1 MTRMGRWLKRIGWT
15 VLILAVLLALP
26 VLPRIAMPLFPAPPG
41 ADSIELAVNSGYQ
54 VNPVAEFLL
63 GTQYRNLWNEP
74 IKVEVLD
81 LDAFEGGVRPTKEGG
96 GQETRSLH
104 FETSDGRHFIFRSV
118 DKEVLRLLN
127 AGLSRSPVAWL
138 VHDQTSSSFPAG
150 ALVANELQAAV
161 GLPAGTARLVVL
173 PDHAR
178 LGEYR
183 ERFAGVLGLVQEG
196 HGEYRRNPP
205 RAGNLEARDTE
216 EVLPR
221 VDSSSSH
228 RLDARGYLTAR
239 ILDLFLNDWDR
250 HPGQWRWAGVPEPW
264 GTRWMAIPVDRDQS
278 FSSYDG
284 VLMALARLRTPKLAV
299 FGPEIPSVR
308 GLMYN
313 SRSLDR
319 RLLSDLERPVWDSTA
334 AFVVS
339 RLTDS
344 VLAQA
349 VRKLPEPYYRLEG
362 ARLIETLTQ
371 RRGKLA
377 GSAISLYRRLAKH
390 PEVHATLESEIVEL
404 IHHPEGT
411 VELRIAPA
419 SAETAGS
426 PWFTRRF
433 LPGETRGLDVHLGGG
448 KDRIVV
454 TGKPAGEIAIRMFDE
469 KGRPTGPK
477 RETVAVDGER

>member
-1 MTRMGRWLKRIGWT
+1 MIRRWLKRIGWT
-15 VLILAVLLALP
+15 LLILAVLLAVP
-26 VLPRIAMPLFPAPPG
+26 VLPRITMPRFPAPPG
-41 ADSIELAVNSGYQ
+41 TDSVELVANTGYQ
-54 VNPVAEFLL
+54 VNRVAQVIL
-63 GTQYRNLWNEP
+63 GTQYRNLWNQP
-74 IKVEVLD
+74 ITVEVLD
-81 LDAFEGGVRPTKEGG
+81 LAAFEGGLRPTKEGG

-104 FETSDGRHFIFRSV
+104 FETAGGGRFIFRSV
-118 DKEVLRLLN
+118 DKEVLRLLH

-161 GLPAGTARLVVL
+161 GLPAGTARLVVM
-173 PDHAR
+173 PDDPR

-183 ERFAGVLGLVQEG
+183 ERFAGVLGLLQEG

-205 RAGNLEARDTE
+205 RPGNDEARDTE

-284 VLMALARLRTPKLAV
+284 VLMAIARLRTPKLAV
-299 FGPEIPSVR
+299 FGPRIPTIR

-319 RLLSDLERPVWDSTA
+319 RLLSGLERPVWDSTA

-344 VLAQA
+344 ALAAA
-349 VRKLPEPYYRLEG
+349 VRKLPDPYYRLEG
-362 ARLIETLTQ
+362 ARLVETLKQ
-371 RRGKLA
+371 RRVMLQA
-377 GSAISLYRRLAKH
+377 SALSFYQRLAEQ
-390 PEVHATLESEIVEL
+390 PRVHATRESELVQL
-404 IHHPEGT
+404 THHPDG
-411 VELRIAPA
+411 VIELRIGPQ
-419 SAETAGS
+419 AGAGQ
-426 PWFTRRF
+426 PWFARRF
-433 LPGETRGLDVHLGGG
+433 LPTETRQIDLHLGGG
-448 KDRIVV
+448 EDRVV
-454 TGKPAGEIAIRMFDE
+454 ETGTATGAILVRTI
-469 KGRPTGPK
+469 K
-477 RETVAVDGER
+477 AER

>member
-1 MTRMGRWLKRIGWT
+1 MRVIRRWLKGIGWT
-15 VLILAVLLALP
+15 LLLLLVLLAIP
-26 VLPRIAMPLFPAPPG
+26 VLPRITMPRFPAPPG
-41 ADSIELAVNSGYQ
+41 TDSLELV
-54 VNPVAEFLL
+54 VNPGYRVNPLAEFFL
-63 GTQYRNLWNEP
+63 GTEYRDLWTEP

-81 LDAFEGGVRPTKEGG
+81 LAAYEGGLRPTKEGG

-104 FETSDGRHFIFRSV
+104 FETADGRHFIFRSV

-161 GLPAGTARLVVL
+161 GLPAGTARLVVM
-173 PDHAR
+173 PDDPK

-205 RAGNLEARDTE
+205 RAGNDEARDTE
-216 EVLPR
+216 EILPR

-284 VLMALARLRTPKLAV
+284 VLMAIARLRTPKLAV
-299 FGPEIPSVR
+299 FGPEIPTIR

-319 RLLSDLERPVWDSTA
+319 RVLSGLERPVWDSTA
-334 AFVVS
+334 AFVVA

-344 VLAQA
+344 AIA
-349 VRKLPEPYYRLEG
+349 EAARKLPEPYYRLQG
-362 ARLIETLTQ
+362 AHLVATLKQ
-371 RRGKLA
+371 RRGTLQA
-377 GSAISLYRRLAKH
+377 SAISFYLRLAEK
-390 PEVHATLESEIVEL
+390 PQVHATMESEQVQL
-404 IHHPEGT
+404 THHPDGAI
-411 VELRIAPA
+411 ELRIGPQ
-419 SAETAGS
+419 AGAGAGQ
-426 PWFTRRF
+426 PWFARRF
-433 LPGETRGLDVHLGGG
+433 VPTETRSIDLHLGGG
-448 KDRIVV
+448 DDRVV
-454 TGKPAGEIAIRMFDE
+454 VAGTPSGAIAVRTI
-469 KGRPTGPK
+469 KN
-477 RETVAVDGER
+477 ER

>member
-1 MTRMGRWLKRIGWT
+1 
-15 VLILAVLLALP
+15 VLLAIP
-26 VLPRIAMPLFPAPPG
+26 VLPRITMPTFPTPPG
-41 ADSIELAVNSGYQ
+41 TDSIELVVNPGYQ
-54 VNPVAEFLL
+54 VNPVAELFL
-63 GTQYRNLWNEP
+63 GSQYRDLWTEP

-81 LDAFEGGVRPTKEGG
+81 LAAFEGGLRPTREGG

-104 FETSDGRHFIFRSV
+104 FETADGRRFIFRSV
-118 DKEVLRLLN
+118 DKEVLRLLH
-127 AGLSRSPVAWL
+127 AGLSRSSVAYL

-173 PDHAR
+173 PDDPK

-205 RAGNLEARDTE
+205 RPGNEEAKDTE

-250 HPGQWRWAGVPEPW
+250 HAGQWRWAGVPEPW

-284 VLMALARLRTPKLAV
+284 VLMAIARLRTPKLAV
-299 FGPEIPSVR
+299 FGPEIPTIR

-319 RLLSDLERPVWDSTA
+319 RLLSGLERQVWDSTA

-344 VLAQA
+344 AIAEA
-349 VRKLPEPYYRLEG
+349 VRKLPVPYYRLEG
-362 ARLIETLTQ
+362 AYLIETLKR
-371 RRGKLA
+371 RRGMLPA
-377 GSAISLYRRLAKH
+377 SVVSFYQRLAEK
-390 PEVHATLESEIVEL
+390 PQVHATMESELVQVT
-404 IHHPEGT
+404 HHPDGAI
-411 VELRIAPA
+411 ELRIGP
-419 SAETAGS
+419 ETGPGAGQ
-426 PWFTRRF
+426 PWFVRRF
-433 LPGETRGLDVHLGGG
+433 LPAETRSIDLHLGGG
-448 KDRIVV
+448 DDRVV
-454 TGKPAGEIAIRMFDE
+454 VAGA
-469 KGRPTGPK
+469 PTGAIK
-477 RETVAVDGER
+477 VRTIKGER

>member
-1 MTRMGRWLKRIGWT
+1 MRVLGRWLKRIGWT

-26 VLPRIAMPLFPAPPG
+26 VLPRITMPLFPAPPG
-41 ADSIELAVNSGYQ
+41 ADSIELVVNPGYQ
-54 VNPVAEFLL
+54 VNPVAEFIL
-63 GTQYRNLWNEP
+63 GTQYRDLWTQP

-81 LDAFEGGVRPTKEGG
+81 LEAFEGGVRPTREGG

-104 FETSDGRHFIFRSV
+104 FETTDGRRFIFRSV
-118 DKEVLRLLN
+118 DKEVLRLLH

-173 PDHAR
+173 PDHPR

-205 RAGNLEARDTE
+205 RSGHDEARDTE

-250 HPGQWRWAGVPEPW
+250 HAGQWRWAGVPEPW

-284 VLMALARLRTPKLAV
+284 VFMAIARLRTPKLAV

-319 RLLSDLERPVWDSTA
+319 RLLAGLERPAWDSIA
-334 AFVVS
+334 AFVVT

-344 VLAQA
+344 AIA
-349 VRKLPEPYYRLEG
+349 EAARKLPEPYYRLEG
-362 ARLIETLTQ
+362 ARLIETLKQ
-371 RRGKLA
+371 RRGTLA
-377 GSAISLYRRLAKH
+377 ASAISLYQRLAEH
-390 PEVHATLESEIVEL
+390 PEVHATLESEIVQL
-404 IHHPEGT
+404 DHHSDGA
-411 VELRIAPA
+411 VELRIGPA
-419 SAETAGS
+419 SGATPAP

-433 LPGETRGLDVHLGGG
+433 LPGETTGLDVHLGGG
-448 KDRIVV
+448 DDRVVV
-454 TGKPAGEIAIRMFDE
+454 TGEPAGAIAVRMFDE
-469 KGRPTGPK
+469 KGRPAGGR
-477 RETVAVDGER
+477 REAVDGER

>member
-1 MTRMGRWLKRIGWT
+1 MRVLRRRLKRIGWT
-15 VLILAVLLALP
+15 VLILAVLLAIP
-26 VLPRIAMPLFPAPPG
+26 VLPQITMPRFPAPPG
-41 ADSIELAVNSGYQ
+41 TDSLELVVNHGYQ
-54 VNPVAEFLL
+54 VNPAAEFFL
-63 GTQYRNLWNEP
+63 GSQYRELWTQP

-81 LDAFEGGVRPTKEGG
+81 LAAFEGGLRPAKEGG

-104 FETSDGRHFIFRSV
+104 FETGDGRHFIFRSV
-118 DKEVLRLLN
+118 DKEVLRLLH

-161 GLPAGTARLVVL
+161 GLPAGTARLVVV
-173 PDHAR
+173 PDDPK
-178 LGEYR
+178 LGEFR
-183 ERFAGVLGLVQEG
+183 GRFAGVLGLMQEG
-196 HGEYRRNPP
+196 HGEYRRNSP
-205 RAGNLEARDTE
+205 RTDEVRDTE

-228 RLDARGYLTAR
+228 RLDAQGYLTAR

-250 HPGQWRWAGVPEPW
+250 HSGQWRWAGVPEPW

-284 VLMALARLRTPKLAV
+284 VLMAIARLRTPKLAV

-319 RLLSDLERPVWDSTA
+319 RVLAGLERPVWDSTA

-344 VLAQA
+344 AIA
-349 VRKLPEPYYRLEG
+349 EAARKLPGPYYRLEG
-362 ARLIETLTQ
+362 ARLIETLRQ
-371 RRGKLA
+371 RRGMLA
-377 GSAISLYRRLAKH
+377 ASAIRFYQRLAKH
-390 PEVHATLESEIVEL
+390 PEVYATQESEIVRL
-404 IHHPEGT
+404 SHHSDGA
-411 VELRIAPA
+411 VELHIGPA
-419 SAETAGS
+419 SGATGGPA
-426 PWFTRRF
+426 WFTRRF
-433 LPGETRGLDVHLGGG
+433 LPRETRGIDIHLGGG
-448 KDRIVV
+448 EDRIVV
-454 TGKPAGEIAIRMFDE
+454 TGKPAGAIAVRVFDE
-469 KGRPTGPK
+469 KGRPTGPLR
-477 RETVAVDGER
+477 RER

>member
-1 MTRMGRWLKRIGWT
+1 MMRRWLKRIGWT
-15 VLILAVLLALP
+15 LLILAVLLAIP
-26 VLPRIAMPLFPAPPG
+26 VLPRITMPRFPAPPG
-41 ADSIELAVNSGYQ
+41 TDSLELVANTGYQ
-54 VNPVAEFLL
+54 VNPVAEVIL
-63 GTQYRNLWNEP
+63 GRQYRDLWTQP

-81 LDAFEGGVRPTKEGG
+81 LAAFEGGMRPIKEGG

-104 FETSDGRHFIFRSV
+104 FETADGRRFIFRSV
-118 DKEVLRLLN
+118 DKEVLRLLH
-127 AGLSRSPVAWL
+127 AGLSRSPVAYL

-161 GLPAGTARLVVL
+161 GLPAGIARLVVM
-173 PDHAR
+173 PDDQR

-196 HGEYRRNPP
+196 HGEYRRNPLGP
-205 RAGNLEARDTE
+205 GNDEVKETE

-228 RLDARGYLTAR
+228 RLDPRGYLTAR

-284 VLMALARLRTPKLAV
+284 VLMAIARLRTPKLAV
-299 FGPEIPSVR
+299 FGPEIPTIR

-313 SRSLDR
+313 SRTLDR
-319 RLLSDLERPVWDSTA
+319 RLLAGVERPVWDSTA

-344 VLAQA
+344 AIA
-349 VRKLPEPYYRLEG
+349 EAARKLPEPYYRLEG
-362 ARLIETLTQ
+362 AHLVETLKQ
-371 RRGKLA
+371 RRRTLQA
-377 GSAISLYRRLAKH
+377 SAISFYQRLAEK
-390 PEVHATLESEIVEL
+390 PQIHATMEAEL
-404 IHHPEGT
+404 VQLTHHPDGAIE
-411 VELRIAPA
+411 VRIGP
-419 SAETAGS
+419 ETGAGAGQ
-426 PWFTRRF
+426 PWFVRRF
-433 LPGETRGLDVHLGGG
+433 LPRETSSIDLHLGGG
-448 KDRIVV
+448 NDRVVQTGTPTGAIVV
-454 TGKPAGEIAIRMFDE
+454 RTI
-469 KGRPTGPK
+469 K
-477 RETVAVDGER
+477 R

>member
-1 MTRMGRWLKRIGWT
+1 MKILGRWLKRIGWT
-15 VLILAVLLALP
+15 LLLLAVLLALP
-26 VLPRIAMPLFPAPPG
+26 VLPPITMPLFQAPPG
-41 ADSIELAVNSGYQ
+41 ADSIELV
-54 VNPVAEFLL
+54 VNPGYRVNPAAETLL
-63 GTQYRNLWNEP
+63 GSQYRNLWTSP
-74 IKVEVLD
+74 ITVEVLD
-81 LDAFEGGVRPTKEGG
+81 LDRFEGGVRPTREGG

-104 FETSDGRHFIFRSV
+104 FETTGGRHFVFRSV
-118 DKEVLRLLN
+118 DKEVLRLLH

-173 PDHAR
+173 PDHDR

-183 ERFAGVLGLVQEG
+183 ERFAGVLGLMQEG

-205 RAGNLEARDTE
+205 PAGKDEARDTE

-250 HPGQWRWAGVPEPW
+250 HAGQWRWAGVAEPW

-319 RLLSDLERPVWDSTA
+319 RVLAGLEQAAWDSVA
-334 AFVVS
+334 GFVVA

-349 VRKLPEPYYRLEG
+349 ARKLPDPWYRLEG
-362 ARLIETLTQ
+362 RRLVETLKQ
-371 RRGKLA
+371 RRGMLA
-377 GSAISLYRRLAKH
+377 ASAISLYQRLAKH
-390 PEVHATLESEIVEL
+390 PEVHATRESEIL
-404 IHHPEGT
+404 QLTHHPDGAL
-411 VELRIAPA
+411 ELRIAP
-419 SAETAGS
+419 GPGGP

-433 LPGETRGLDVHLGGG
+433 LPGETSGLDIHLGGG
-448 KDRIVV
+448 RDRIVV
-454 TGKPAGEIAIRMFDE
+454 AGEPAGVIAVRMFDE
-469 KGRPTGPK
+469 RGRPAGTK
-477 RETVAVDGER
+477 RETVAVEGER

>member
-1 MTRMGRWLKRIGWT
+1 MMRRWLKRIGWT
-15 VLILAVLLALP
+15 LLILLVLLAIP
-26 VLPRIAMPLFPAPPG
+26 VLPPITMPRFPAPPG
-41 ADSIELAVNSGYQ
+41 TDSIELVVNRGYQ
-54 VNPVAEFLL
+54 VNPVAEFFL
-63 GTQYRNLWNEP
+63 GSQYRDLWNQP

-81 LDAFEGGVRPTKEGG
+81 LGGFEGGLRPAKEGG

-104 FETSDGRHFIFRSV
+104 FETADGRRFIFRSV
-118 DKEVLRLLN
+118 DKEVLRLLH
-127 AGLSRSPVAWL
+127 AGLSRSPVAYL
-138 VHDQTSSSFPAG
+138 VHDQTSSSFPGG

-173 PDHAR
+173 PDDPK

-205 RAGNLEARDTE
+205 RPGNDEASETE

-284 VLMALARLRTPKLAV
+284 VLMAIARLRTPKLAV
-299 FGPEIPSVR
+299 FGPEIPTVR

-319 RLLSDLERPVWDSTA
+319 RVLSALERPVWDSTA

-344 VLAQA
+344 AIA
-349 VRKLPEPYYRLEG
+349 AAARKLPEPYYRLRG
-362 ARLIETLTQ
+362 AYLVETLKQ
-371 RRGKLA
+371 RRGMLQA
-377 GSAISLYRRLAKH
+377 SAISFYRRLAER
-390 PEVHATLESEIVEL
+390 PQVHATMESELVQL
-404 IHHPEGT
+404 THHPDGSI
-411 VELRIAPA
+411 ELRIGPQ
-419 SAETAGS
+419 AGAGAGQ
-426 PWFTRRF
+426 PWFVRRF
-433 LPGETRGLDVHLGGG
+433 LPGETRSIDLHLGGG
-448 KDRIVV
+448 DDRVAV
-454 TGKPAGEIAIRMFDE
+454 TGT
-469 KGRPTGPK
+469 PTGAIEVRTIK
-477 RETVAVDGER
+477 R